1 MKKYTNQIDKIVV
14 QIDNI
19 QRAIID
25 KNPFGDRQ
33 NHEEALDE
41 LTRAADCLEDVC
53 GIFER
58 EEAYEEAKNQMKLD
72 L

>member
-41 LTRAADCLEDVC
+41 LTRAAACLEDVTD
-53 GIFER
+53 IFDR
-58 EEAYEEAKNQMKLD
+58 EDAYEDAKNQMKFD

>member
-1 MKKYTNQIDKIVV
+1 MKN
-14 QIDNI
+14 
-19 QRAIID
+19 
-25 KNPFGDRQ
+25 KNPFGDKQ

-41 LTRAADCLEDVC
+41 LTRAADSLEELC